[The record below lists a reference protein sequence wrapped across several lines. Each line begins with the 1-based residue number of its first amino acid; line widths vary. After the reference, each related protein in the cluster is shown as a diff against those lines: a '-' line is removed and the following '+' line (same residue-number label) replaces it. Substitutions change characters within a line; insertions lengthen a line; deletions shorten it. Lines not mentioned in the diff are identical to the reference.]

1 VQQGSSLTLQRYPVP
16 SDLPCDDIVPWL
28 TANSPYKPEW
38 AQTACD
44 YTFQPPSL
52 PYTWKP
58 LPDRTIEV
66 TVLPDNAR
74 TVSVNCPVDR
84 PEWSPDSVQIRK
96 KQAAEA
102 AAYSAMR
109 AVLDAHEADH
119 QKIGGTWQGTL
130 ESRFKALAFTII
142 AANEKQAAPKV
153 TQEAQKAK
161 SKWTADAQAAQS
173 AIVAGKPA

>member
-1 VQQGSSLTLQRYPVP
+1 
-16 SDLPCDDIVPWL
+16 
-28 TANSPYKPEW
+28 
-38 AQTACD
+38 
-44 YTFQPPSL
+44 
-52 PYTWKP
+52 
-58 LPDRTIEV
+58 
-66 TVLPDNAR
+66 
-74 TVSVNCPVDR
+74 
-84 PEWSPDSVQIRK
+84 
-96 KQAAEA
+96 
-102 AAYSAMR
+102 MR

-173 AIVAGKPA
+173 AIDPFRGAVLTCP